1 MHTIGYNSIFTCY
14 GEKKKHTHR
23 KKKPKPERMNKSKCS
38 LVKTNIISKK
48 MRLKEKQN
56 KLQQRTKN
64 TLVTSN
70 KKKNINK
77 THSKLTSLKQQGE
90 KKIKTL
96 NLLHLT

>member
-1 MHTIGYNSIFTCY
+1 
-14 GEKKKHTHR
+14 
-23 KKKPKPERMNKSKCS
+23 
-38 LVKTNIISKK
+38 

-90 KKIKTL
+90 KKKKNSTYYTS
-96 NLLHLT
+96 HK